1 MEIPLDRQGINPCYA
16 HSKKPIMGKHLLTK
30 GLLAG
35 LCLLFATQSHAQ
47 SIANYASA
55 RNTGVAYSSIN
66 SSGTAFNSWRN
77 TGTFTQDDNRSD
89 FTDIG
94 FDFWYDGTRYTKFCV
109 STNGFIDFSSSTDNG
124 DGTADDFGY
133 NNAAFTNNNTANSTN
148 PAIAVFYDDL
158 TAQGGV
164 DPLGSSIKYS
174 LSGSVPNRVL
184 TIEWFNMAV
193 YGNTSP
199 SLNFQVQLF
208 ESTGVIGMN
217 YGTMNQGTFT
227 FSYTM
232 GLNGTTLSL
241 VPTAA
246 QLKSLQTV
254 NVNSFSNAVQ
264 NNLSAMPAANSQYV
278 FTPPVPTAV
287 SGSLSFSTVTQSGM
301 TLNWPNWA
309 SNEVGYVVYNSTDGI
324 TYKFVTQTAAN
335 ATSAAI
341 TGLLPSTTYYW
352 RVYAVTEGCLSSPL
366 SGTKA
371 TVPAGS
377 KISIANGNWSNSA
390 IWTPAG
396 VPTSA
401 DNVTISNGNTVAIDI
416 NGQCNNLTVGTG
428 GSAAVLRYSTTT
440 ARTLTVNSDIIVN
453 TAAVFDVST
462 TSNVTHSLVVKGN
475 FNNSSTVN
483 FATDANSLCNV
494 SFIKDGNQTLTG
506 TGATNTFNFISLD
519 MGGTTSNVLNITSNK
534 FTVPTNFLTLTS
546 GTFKVSTA
554 NAVNITPFTAGS
566 TIPAAAGLWVNSAT
580 AIVNTGAAITLYGT
594 MTVSNGTLNVG
605 NATDEDL
612 LSSGGTIN
620 VSGGLLN
627 IAGKFYSQGINN
639 LCYFNMSG
647 GTAVVPSSGST
658 NTTIAPFQMTGTGSS
673 FAMSG
678 GVLIIPREGGSG
690 AQNLGFV
697 NTGSTSGAVTGG
709 TLQIGSSASPAA
721 QIINI
726 NTSYPVGNLLVNSA
740 NVTAMLNTNTL
751 NVIKDVAIATGTLN
765 ANAVNISLG
774 GNWNNT
780 GGTFT
785 PSTASVTLNSG
796 SAQSIFKSGGETFNH
811 LVCSGAGLKSFASPV
826 NTNGNFIINSGSAV
840 DVTTFNYQ
848 LAVKGA
854 FTNSGTLNTQKGLV
868 LLNGTTAQ
876 SIGGTTTTNF
886 YDLTLNNT
894 AGASLQT
901 NENIVGTLSLNNGVF
916 NVNSKTLT
924 LISTATGTGRIAQ
937 ITGTGDISGNV
948 TAQRFAPGG
957 YTGWALLGTPI
968 ASGLT
973 LSDWD
978 DNIIISCPTC
988 PDGSAGG
995 FLSIYTYDET
1005 VGGLYDNPAAYI
1017 PLNTIA
1023 DPIVPG
1029 KGYWVYL
1036 GTQLGTTANITLDV
1050 TGPPKKFSYSL
1061 PLKYTNTGSPVNDGW
1076 NLICNP
1082 YPSPIKWSLLKGS
1095 TTGIDN
1101 AVYVYNTDLNAGTG
1115 GYATFINGVSSPAIT
1130 AGGVSDTIPMSQGF
1144 YVHSTGAT
1152 ALSVQESNKVSGNPS
1167 FLKTSST
1174 AQAASTDPLLRLY
1187 IDDGSGYGFHD
1198 ETVLYLENGATDYF
1212 DTGYDAYKMRGQD
1225 PYAPMLA
1232 LQKGTD
1238 VFQVNG
1244 VAPVTGNFSMPLQA
1258 ITGYAGNYTISA
1270 DNIGTF
1276 PQGAC
1281 ITLYDTY
1288 NGTIT
1293 NLKTSSYS
1301 FYLDD
1306 TTTVPRFT
1314 LNITLDPLQ
1323 VNSQVQQPSCV
1334 LPNSG
1339 AITAVGANSGPWNYY
1354 WKDAS
1359 GNVVKTSLNKST
1371 ADTLQGLAGGNYS
1384 LEVNTVGMCDEN
1396 DSPFTVDAVVM
1407 PVSQFTCADSI
1418 YFMNGPLVPVNTSS
1432 NASAYSWD
1440 FGDGSPLVSGQSP
1453 SYNYFAPGVYTVSLI
1468 SSSSTGCSDTAKQT
1482 VWVIN
1487 EITGIA
1493 NAGAASSIVLKTVGD
1508 NDYVLQEILTEE
1520 DNQVIELLDAMGK
1533 LVINYGSMSVKN
1545 LSLPVHLK
1553 GYEPGIYFL
1562 NVIGSHDRKVMK
1574 LPVK

>member
-1 MEIPLDRQGINPCYA
+1 MGIQ
-16 HSKKPIMGKHLLTK
+16 LLNK
-30 GLLAG
+30 GFIAG
-35 LCLLFATQSHAQ
+35 LCLLFAGRFQSQ
-47 SIANYASA
+47 SLANYTSA
-55 RNTGVAYSSIN
+55 RNTGAAYSSIN
-66 SSGTAFNSWRN
+66 SSGMAFNSWRN

-94 FDFWYDGTRYTKFCV
+94 FDFWYDGTRYTRFCV

-133 NNAAFTNNNTANSTN
+133 DNTAFTNSNAAYGTY
-148 PAIAVFYDDL
+148 PAIAPFYDDL

-174 LSGSVPNRVL
+174 LSGSAPNRVL

-208 ESTGVIGMN
+208 ESTGLIKAN

-232 GLNGTTLSL
+232 GLNGPTVSFA
-241 VPTAA
+241 PTAA
-246 QLKSLQTV
+246 QLKTLQTA
-254 NVNSFSNAVQ
+254 NSNTFGNTAQ

-287 SGSLSFSTVTQSGM
+287 SGSLTFSGVTQSGM

-309 SNEVGYVVYNSTDGI
+309 SNEVGYVIYNSTDG
-324 TYKFVTQTAAN
+324 TNYSFVTQTAVN

-341 TGLLPSTTYYW
+341 TGLLPGTTYYW

-366 SGTKA
+366 NGTQA
-371 TVPAGS
+371 TTAAGNKVS
-377 KISIANGNWSNSA
+377 NTTGSWSNPL
-390 IWTPAG
+390 IWTPNG

-401 DNVTISNGNTVAIDI
+401 DNVTISNGNTVTIDI
-416 NGQCNNLTVGTG
+416 NAQCNSLTVGTG
-428 GSAAVLRYSTTT
+428 AAATLQFGTTT
-440 ARTLTVNSDIIVN
+440 ARTLTVNSNVLVSAN
-453 TAAVFDVST
+453 GVFNVST
-462 TSNVTHSLVVKGN
+462 TSNVTHAMLAKGIIT
-475 FNNSSTVN
+475 NNGTLN

-494 SFIKDGNQTLTG
+494 TFFKDGNQTVSGNAMTLNTITLNMGSSLNNTLDLTCAG
-506 TGATNTFNFISLD
+506 L
-519 MGGTTSNVLNITSNK
+519 
-534 FTVPTNFLTLTS
+534 TVPTNFLTLTS
-546 GTFKVSTA
+546 GTFKVSTTG
-554 NAVNITPFTAGS
+554 AVNMTPFTTGA
-566 TIPAAAGLWVNSAT
+566 TIPAASGLWVNSANAT
-580 AIVNTGAAITLYGT
+580 VNTGAGITLYGT

-605 NATDEDL
+605 SAADQDL

-639 LCYFNMSG
+639 LCYFNISG

-673 FAMSG
+673 FDMSG
-678 GVLIIPREGGSG
+678 GVIIIPREGGSG

-697 NTGSTSGAVTGG
+697 NTGSTSGSVTGG
-709 TLQIGSSASPAA
+709 TLQIGSSATPAA
-721 QIINI
+721 QIVNI
-726 NTSYPVGNLLVNSA
+726 NTNYPVGNLLVNSA
-740 NVTAMLNTNTL
+740 NATAMLNTNTL
-751 NVIKDVAIATGTLN
+751 NVIRDVTIATGTLN
-765 ANAVNISLG
+765 ANAVDISMG

-811 LVCSGAGLKSFASPV
+811 LVFNGSGLKSFASPV
-826 NTNGNFIINSGSAV
+826 NTSGNFIINSGSSV
-840 DVTTFNYQ
+840 DVSASNYQ
-848 LAVKGA
+848 LAVQGT
-854 FTNSGTLNTQKGLV
+854 FSNSGTLNTQKGLV
-868 LLNGTTAQ
+868 LLNGTAAQ
-876 SIGGTTTTNF
+876 SIGGSTITNF

-901 NENIVGTLSLNNGVF
+901 DENIIRTLNLNNGVF

-937 ITGTGDISGNV
+937 ITGTGDLSGNI

-973 LSDWD
+973 LADWD
-978 DNIIISCPTC
+978 DNIAISCPSC
-988 PDGSAGG
+988 PDGSASG

-1005 VGGLYDNPAAYI
+1005 VGGVYDNPAAYI
-1017 PLNTIA
+1017 PLSGIS

-1036 GTQLGTTANITLDV
+1036 GTQLNTTANITLDV
-1050 TGPPKKFSYSL
+1050 AGPPRKFNYSL
-1061 PLKYTNTGSPVNDGW
+1061 PLKYTNTGSPADDGW

-1101 AVYVYNTDLNAGTG
+1101 AVYVYNTDLNAGSG
-1115 GYATFINGVSSPAIT
+1115 GYATYINGVSSPAIT
-1130 AGGVSDTIPMSQGF
+1130 AGGISDTIPMSQGF

-1152 ALSVQESNKVSGNPS
+1152 ALSAQESNKVSGNPA
-1167 FLKTSST
+1167 FLKTGSA
-1174 AQAASTDPLLRLY
+1174 AQAVNTDPLLRLY
-1187 IDDGSGYGFHD
+1187 MDDGSGYGFHD
-1198 ETVLYLENGATDYF
+1198 ETVLYLESGATDYF
-1212 DTGYDAYKMRGQD
+1212 DVGYDAYKMRGQD
-1225 PYAPMLA
+1225 PYAPLLG
-1232 LQKGTD
+1232 LQKGTSL
-1238 VFQVNG
+1238 FQVNG
-1244 VAPVTGNFSMPLQA
+1244 TAPVSGNFSMPLQA
-1258 ITGYAGNYTISA
+1258 TTGYAGNYTISA

-1281 ITLYDTY
+1281 ITLYDSYT
-1288 NGTIT
+1288 GTTT
-1293 NLKTSSYS
+1293 NLKTGSYS

-1306 TTTVPRFT
+1306 TTTMPRFM

-1334 LPNSG
+1334 MPNSG

-1359 GNVVKTSLNKST
+1359 GSVVKTSLNKTT
-1371 ADTLQGLAGGNYS
+1371 ADTLRGLSGGNYS
-1384 LEVNTVGMCDEN
+1384 LQVNTVGMCDEN
-1396 DSPFTVDAVVM
+1396 DSPFTMDLMVM
-1407 PVSQFTCADSI
+1407 PTAQFTCADSI
-1418 YFMNGPLVPVNTSS
+1418 YMMSGPLSPANTSA
-1432 NASAYSWD
+1432 NASAYIWD
-1440 FGDGSPLVSGQSP
+1440 FGDGSPVVTGQSP
-1453 SYNYFAPGVYTVSLI
+1453 SYNYSAPGVYTVSLV
-1468 SSSSTGCSDTAKQT
+1468 SSSSTGCSDTARHT
-1482 VWVIN
+1482 VWVIS
-1487 EITGIA
+1487 EATGIA
-1493 NAGAASSIVLKTVGD
+1493 NAGNPSSIVLKTVGD
-1508 NDYVLQEILTEE
+1508 NEYVLQETLIEE
-1520 DNQVIELLDAMGK
+1520 DNQTIQLLDAMGR
-1533 LVINYGSMSVKN
+1533 LVIDYGSMGVKS

>member
-1 MEIPLDRQGINPCYA
+1 
-16 HSKKPIMGKHLLTK
+16 MGKQLLTK

-35 LCLLFATQSHAQ
+35 ICLLYAGLAQAQ
-47 SIANYASA
+47 SLANYASA
-55 RNTGVAYSSIN
+55 RNTGATYSSIN
-66 SSGTAFNSWRN
+66 STGMAFNSWRN

-89 FTDIG
+89 FNDIG
-94 FDFWYDGTRYTKFCV
+94 FDFWYDGTRYTRFCV

-133 NNAAFTNNNTANSTN
+133 DNNAFTSSNTANSTN

-164 DPLGSSIKYS
+164 DPLGSSIKYK
-174 LSGSVPNRVL
+174 LTGTAPNRVL
-184 TIEWFNMAV
+184 TIEWTNMAV

-208 ESTGVIGMN
+208 EGTGVIRMN

-227 FSYTM
+227 FSYTS
-232 GLNGTTLSL
+232 GLNGPTLSAT
-241 VPTAA
+241 PTAA
-246 QLKSLQTV
+246 QLKTLQTA
-254 NVNSFSNAVQ
+254 NSNSFSNTVQ

-278 FTPPVPTAV
+278 MTPPVPTAV
-287 SGSLSFSTVTQSGM
+287 SGTLTFSTVTQSGM

-309 SNEVGYVVYNSTDGI
+309 SNEVGYVIYNSTDGVN
-324 TYKFVTQTAAN
+324 YSFVTQTAAN
-335 ATSAAI
+335 ATSSAVS
-341 TGLLPSTTYYW
+341 GLLPGTTYYW

-366 SGTKA
+366 TGTKA
-371 TVPAGS
+371 TVAAGT
-377 KISIANGNWSNSA
+377 KTSIATGSWSNSNT
-390 IWTPAG
+390 WTPAG

-401 DNVTISNGNTVAIDI
+401 DNVQIANGTTVTIDMAA
-416 NGQCNNLTVGTG
+416 QCNSLTIGTG
-428 GSAAVLRYSTTT
+428 GAAVLSFGTT
-440 ARTLTVNSDIIVN
+440 AARSLTVNSNVVVN
-453 TAAVFDVST
+453 TGATFDVNTS
-462 TSNVTHSLVVKGN
+462 SNVTHSLLLKGN
-475 FNNSSTVN
+475 LTNNATVN
-483 FATDANSLCNV
+483 FAPDANSLCNV
-494 SFIKDGNQTLTG
+494 TFFKDGNQSLSG
-506 TGATNTFNFISLD
+506 TGATNTFNFITLN
-519 MGGTTSNVLNITSNK
+519 MGSTANNVLDVTSSK

-546 GTFKVSTA
+546 GTFKLSTP
-554 NAVNITPFTAGS
+554 NAVNITPFS
-566 TIPAAAGLWVNSAT
+566 AAATIAATGGLWVNSAS
-580 AIVNTGAAITLYGT
+580 AIVNTGAAVTLYGT
-594 MTVSNGTLNVG
+594 MSVSNGTLNIG
-605 NATDEDL
+605 NAADEDL

-620 VSGGLLN
+620 VTGGLLN
-627 IAGKFYSQGINN
+627 ISGKFYSQGINN
-639 LCYFNMSG
+639 LSYFNISG
-647 GTAVVPSSGST
+647 GTAVIPSSGST

-678 GVLIIPREGGSG
+678 GTIIIPREGGTG
-690 AQNLGFV
+690 AQDLGFV
-697 NTGSTSGAVTGG
+697 NTGATSGAVTGG

-726 NTSYPVGNLLVNSA
+726 NTNYPVGNLLVSSA
-740 NVTAMLNTNTL
+740 NVTAMLNTNAL
-751 NVIKDVAIATGTLN
+751 SVIKDVAISSGTLN
-765 ANAVNISLG
+765 ANGVDISLG

-785 PSTASVTLNSG
+785 PGTGSVTLNSG

-811 LVCSGAGLKSFASPV
+811 LVFNGSGLKTFGSAV
-826 NTNGNFIINSGSAV
+826 NTNGNFTINSGSTV
-840 DVTTFNYQ
+840 DVSAANYQ
-848 LAVKGA
+848 LAVKGT
-854 FTNSGTLNTQKGLV
+854 FSNSGTLTTQKGLV

-876 SIGGTTTTNF
+876 TIGGTSTTDF

-894 AGASLQT
+894 AGATLQA
-901 NENIVGTLSLNNGVF
+901 NENIIRTLNLNNGVF
-916 NVNSKTLT
+916 NVNSKVLT
-924 LISTATGTGRIAQ
+924 LVSTATGTGRIAQ
-937 ITGTGDISGNV
+937 ITGTGDLSGNI

-957 YTGWALLGTPI
+957 FTGWALLGTPI

-973 LSDWD
+973 LADWD
-978 DNIIISCPTC
+978 DNIVISCPTC
-988 PDGSAGG
+988 PDGSAAG

-1017 PLNTIA
+1017 PLSTIN

-1050 TGPPKKFSYSL
+1050 TGPPKKFNYSL

-1076 NLICNP
+1076 NLVCNP
-1082 YPSPIKWSLLKGS
+1082 YPSPIKWSLLKGT

-1101 AVYVYNTDLNAGTG
+1101 AIYVYNTDLNAGSG
-1115 GYATFINGVSSPAIT
+1115 GYATYINGVSSPAVA
-1130 AGGVSDTIPMSQGF
+1130 AGGISDTIPMSQGF

-1152 ALSVQESNKVSGNPS
+1152 ALSAQESNKVSGNPT
-1167 FLKTSST
+1167 FLKTGST
-1174 AQAASTDPLLRLY
+1174 AQAVNTDPLLRLY
-1187 IDDGSGYGFHD
+1187 MDDGSGYGFHD
-1198 ETVLYLENGATDYF
+1198 ETVLYLESGATDYF
-1212 DTGYDAYKMRGQD
+1212 DIGYDAYKMRGQD

-1244 VAPVTGNFSMPLQA
+1244 TAPVSGNFSMPLQA
-1258 ITGYAGNYTISA
+1258 TTGYAGNYTISA

-1288 NGTIT
+1288 NGTTT
-1293 NLKTSSYS
+1293 NLKTGSYT

-1306 TTTVPRFT
+1306 TTTVPRFM

-1323 VNSQVQQPSCV
+1323 VNSQVEQPTCV

-1339 AITAVGANSGPWNYY
+1339 VITAVGANSGPWNYY

-1359 GNVVKTSLNKST
+1359 GNVVRTSLNKAT

-1384 LEVNTVGMCDEN
+1384 LQVNTVGMCDEN
-1396 DSPFTVDAVVM
+1396 DSPFTVDMMVM
-1407 PVSQFTCADSI
+1407 PTAQFTCADSI
-1418 YFMNGPLVPVNTSS
+1418 YFMNGPLVPNNTSA
-1432 NASAYSWD
+1432 NASTYSWD

-1468 SSSSTGCSDTAKQT
+1468 STSSSGCSDTAKHT
-1482 VWVIN
+1482 VSVIN

-1493 NAGAASSIVLKTVGD
+1493 NKDDASSIVLKTMSD
-1508 NDYVLQEILTEE
+1508 NDYVLQETLVEE
-1520 DNQVIELLDAMGK
+1520 DHQTIQLLDATGK

-1562 NVIGSHDRKVMK
+1562 NVISSHDRKVMK